1 MSFALLDPLEP
12 HERLSADDLA
22 TRQEAEHLQAALAE
36 QQRRARLE
44 LQVRRGVCA
53 SCGATCLPRAVY
65 CDADCRDDH
74 ERLLAARRRAG
85 QPMRGDRA

>member
-1 MSFALLDPLEP
+1 MSVSLLDPLEP

-36 QQRRARLE
+36 HRRRVQR
-44 LQVRRGVCA
+44 QIGVPRGVCA
-53 SCGATCLPRAVY
+53 SCGAQCLPQAVY

-74 ERLLAARRRAG
+74 ERLIAARRRAG
-85 QPMRGDRA
+85 QPLRGDV